1 MKMKN
6 KKLNYSIMKK
16 IITIFLVLHSLFS
29 FAQCQLNLLAGDLSK
44 SNKEFKE
51 IVNEASGFNA
61 WQILE
66 VEATALRTDINEL
79 TLVSKNLEAIKSAG
93 GYMKWKALQGA
104 GNWKPIQKIANKYPT
119 EAMPL
124 DGQLWGVAEIENGA
138 IKQISNKGNTFNDVD
153 FVITTSGELK
163 IGNKHHF
170 LGKGS
175 EVEAAG
181 TIKTVNGKIKK
192 ISNSSGHYFPTID
205 ETNKFPEIFRQLGI
219 ETKGASLEI
228 KYLDETG
235 NLKTQTKFITE

>member
-1 MKMKN
+1 MNRIKN
-6 KKLNYSIMKK
+6 F
-16 IITIFLVLHSLFS
+16 IILSLFFVFS
-29 FAQCQLNLLAGDLSK
+29 SLASYSQNDCIVALLANDLSS
-44 SNKEFKE
+44 SNPEFKT
-51 IVNEASGFNA
+51 IVNKPNGFEA
-61 WQILE
+61 WKILQSE
-66 VEATALRTDINEL
+66 SPSIRTDINEL
-79 TLVSKNLEAIKSAG
+79 NLVSKNLEAIKSAK
-93 GYMKWKALQGA
+93 GYLKWKALQGV